1 MKNQKNLKEAF
12 QSKFKKEWQEAMNEE
27 CHFCK
32 KKKKKNSWE
41 LVIRLENRRVVRYK
55 WIFRIKEGLAS
66 FELRRFK
73 AKRVAKGYT
82 KKECVDFKE
91 VFSLVV
97 KHDLIRVLLTLTIVQ
112 DMELDQIDFKTAF
125 LHGRL

>member
-1 MKNQKNLKEAF
+1 MKNVI
-12 QSKFKKEWQEAMNEE
+12 SV
-27 CHFCK
+27 K

-73 AKRVAKGYT
+73 AKLVAKGYT
-82 KKECVDFKE
+82 QKECVDFKE